1 MKTFLKTTLFGGL
14 LITLAFLLSACQKA
28 ETKYAP
34 SLERA
39 ALMPLVFPGW
49 SDTDNGRRQ
58 TVDLSAIASKKNEPN
73 PSAVPSDISPI
84 YVVQLDGT
92 HAAMLTEVMPG
103 GEENNSC
110 HACSVIVGA
119 YFFSKDNS
127 GWRLTGR
134 QDAVATS
141 GVEGNIGTTGIVKI
155 SKAHYALT
163 SVWGSCW
170 QGYCGE
176 WLVVVGLEKDR
187 ASVLADGIPLSAGN
201 NGAYG
206 SCSAIDSPA
215 EEDEDSL
222 HNECIDVQS
231 KWKFQGNRLI
241 LSFQGRLRP
250 VDGNR
255 NPQPVQLI
263 KQQAVYEVIEDK
275 LKLVKGTNP
284 VPSF

>member
-1 MKTFLKTTLFGGL
+1 MKDFFKNAYCGGL
-14 LITLAFLLSACQKA
+14 LIMLSLLLASCQKA

-39 ALMPLVFPGW
+39 GLMSLVFPGW
-49 SDTDNGRRQ
+49 SDTDSGRRQ
-58 TVDLSAIASKKNEPN
+58 TVDLSAIATTKDDPGS
-73 PSAVPSDISPI
+73 VQSDVLPM
-84 YVVQLDGT
+84 YVVKLDDT

-103 GEENNSC
+103 GEENNVC
-110 HACSVIVGA
+110 HACSRVIGT

-141 GVEGNIGTTGIVKI
+141 GLEGNIGDTGIVKI
-155 SKAHYALT
+155 SDGHYALT
-163 SVWGSCW
+163 SAWGSCW
-170 QGYCGE
+170 QGHCGE

-187 ASVLADGIPLSAGN
+187 ASVLTDGIPISAGN
-201 NGAYG
+201 NGAFG
-206 SCSAIDSPA
+206 SCTAIDSPE
-215 EEDEDSL
+215 EEDDLSL

-231 KWKFQGNRLI
+231 NWKFQGNRLI
-241 LSFQGRLRP
+241 LNFQGRLRP
-250 VDGNR
+250 VDGDR
-255 NPQPVQLI
+255 NPLPVQLI

-284 VPSF
+284 VPGI